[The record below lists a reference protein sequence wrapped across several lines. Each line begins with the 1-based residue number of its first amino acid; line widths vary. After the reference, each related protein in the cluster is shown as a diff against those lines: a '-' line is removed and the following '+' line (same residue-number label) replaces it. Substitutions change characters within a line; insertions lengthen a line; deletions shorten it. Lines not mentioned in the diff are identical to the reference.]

1 MKIQELTQD
10 ERGIANYLVDKH
22 KAELNR
28 ISPDCVSPLIAL
40 RKVVKPTVEQIGKT
54 VLVSHPE
61 ITNDEWSKITRWI
74 NDVFFKRR

>member
-1 MKIQELTQD
+1 MKIQQLTQE
-10 ERGIANYLVDKH
+10 ERGIANFLVDKH

-54 VLVSHPE
+54 VLASHPG
-61 ITNDEWSKITRWI
+61 ITNDEWFRITKWI
-74 NDVFFKRR
+74 NDVIFRKG